1 MEHTVLFLFIIIC
14 TSQTIQGDPDYYWR
28 DYYGKIPDDAV
39 EGGKDIRG
47 NPTYIGQAFVLHHGI
62 LIGQIYPGQISLTTS
77 KEGIHVTNV
86 YNKILC
92 SPKQDNFVWVPGNSA
107 TLHLTTINKHLVP
120 GGMEWGKV
128 LNIGRVKYQGELIIG
143 KVCSGTIGK
152 AKLYFPYKGAE
163 ITVSSY
169 EILTY
174 EEKPHVNEV

>member
-1 MEHTVLFLFIIIC
+1 MYELLSILNL
-14 TSQTIQGDPDYYWR
+14 DYYWR

-92 SPKQDNFVWVPGNSA
+92 SPKQDNFVWVPGNAA